1 MSSGDTLERSRRAL
15 FVILPPLALA
25 VGTLVVWSTRLST
38 KSAMF
43 TWLTSGDLFEYF
55 LPSYTYQA
63 LRLAEG
69 SIPLWNPYQGVGQPF
84 LAALQPG
91 ALYPARLLLLVQSP
105 AHAMGTSLGAH
116 LLFLVMTTYALARAL
131 GTTRLAASCAA
142 IVLGATLGANWFY
155 LPSYLEAGAW
165 WPTLALALVRLVGG
179 GGWRWAV
186 LLGAAGAM
194 PVLAGGYQVTVY
206 MAYAL
211 GLLAAG
217 LLADPRFRRASW
229 GMLALRL
236 GVAALVAAATAAPQL
251 LPTLAWSAETARRA
265 VALSDV
271 QLNPLGLQDPP
282 WQLLVQTLRRGSG
295 HQPFYLSLPA
305 VGLALFGFARQRVF
319 GMAMGAGA
327 LLLYGAALGPGSPLF
342 PLYRALPGL
351 AFYRLPMRLLIAV
364 FFLVA
369 VGVALGVSA
378 CQRWRP
384 SRLPQLGTALAAA
397 ATVVLL
403 AALVAPLRNETH
415 LPWLQGGPLRP
426 ALSVLDGAATR
437 VGDGRVAFF
446 GKWFPIAPR
455 YAMLGGMRCV
465 QDYEPLASR
474 RLQQFLFA
482 VAGQPVPGD
491 DAPLP
496 FTGHVGEP
504 NPLTRP
510 RLLDLVATS
519 VVVVTPPTREP
530 VVTGLR
536 RAGALGPSVLYVNPS
551 ALPRA
556 YTVPRARF
564 VASADAALAAL
575 LAPDFDP
582 RREVVL
588 VGAAGEGAERVAA
601 GGDGDGLGR
610 ARIVRDGAERV
621 EIGVDVTAPAVLVLA
636 DAFAPGWEALV
647 DGRPRRVWQA
657 NHLVRGVLLEPG
669 DRQVAF
675 VYRAP
680 GWRLGWAA
688 CAAGWLAAAIV
699 MTIARWAR

>member
-1 MSSGDTLERSRRAL
+1 MSSGAALERGRRAL
-15 FVILPPLALA
+15 FVVLPPLALA
-25 VGTLVVWSTRLST
+25 AGALVFWTTRLST
-38 KSAMF
+38 RSTMF
-43 TWLTSGDLFEYF
+43 AWLTSGDLYEYF

-63 LRLAEG
+63 MRMGEG

-91 ALYPARLLLLVQSP
+91 VLYPARLLLLVQSP

-116 LLFLVMTTYALARAL
+116 LLFLVVTTYAFARAL

-217 LLADPRFRRASW
+217 LFTDPRFRPASW
-229 GMLALRL
+229 RPLALRL
-236 GVAALVAAATAAPQL
+236 AVAGLVAAATAAPQL
-251 LPTLAWSAETARRA
+251 LPTFAWSAEAARRTA
-265 VALSDV
+265 ALTDV
-271 QLNPLGLQDPP
+271 QLNPLGLQTPP
-282 WQLLVQTLRRGSG
+282 WELLLRTLIRGSG
-295 HQPFYLSLPA
+295 YQPFFLSIPA
-305 VGLALFGFARQRVF
+305 IGLALLGFARQRILGLV
-319 GMAMGAGA
+319 MGAGA
-327 LLLYGAALGPGSPLF
+327 LLLTGVALGPGSPLF

-351 AFYRLPMRLLIAV
+351 AVYRLPMRLLIAV

-369 VGVALGVSA
+369 TGVALGVSA

-384 SRLPQLGTALAAA
+384 ARLPQLGPALATGAA
-397 ATVVLL
+397 LALL
-403 AALVAPLRNETH
+403 AALVAPIRNDTQ
-415 LPWLQGGPLRP
+415 LPWLQGGSLRP
-426 ALSVLDGAATR
+426 ALPVMDLAGTR

-465 QDYEPLASR
+465 QDYEPLSSR
-474 RLQQFLFA
+474 RLQHFLFA
-482 VAGQPVPGD
+482 VAGQPLPGD

-504 NPLTRP
+504 NPLAQP
-510 RLLDLVATS
+510 RLLDLVATRA
-519 VVVVTPPTREP
+519 VVVTSETPGTAPA
-530 VVTGLR
+530 GLV
-536 RAGALGPSVLYVNPS
+536 RAGAVGPAVLYANPS

-556 YTVPRARF
+556 YLVPAARF
-564 VASADAALAAL
+564 VPSAEAALAAV

-582 RREVVL
+582 RREAVL
-588 VGAAGEGAERVAA
+588 VGSPGEAGGGIVAGAGEFA
-601 GGDGDGLGR
+601 R
-610 ARIVRDGAERV
+610 ARITRDGAERV
-621 EIGVDVTAPAVLVLA
+621 EIGVAATAPAVLVLA

-647 DGRPRRVWQA
+647 DGRPRRLWQA
-657 NHLVRGVLLEPG
+657 NHLVRGVILEPG
-669 DRQVAF
+669 DRHVAF

-680 GWRLGWAA
+680 GWRLGWAL

-699 MTIARWAR
+699 VSSGRGKR